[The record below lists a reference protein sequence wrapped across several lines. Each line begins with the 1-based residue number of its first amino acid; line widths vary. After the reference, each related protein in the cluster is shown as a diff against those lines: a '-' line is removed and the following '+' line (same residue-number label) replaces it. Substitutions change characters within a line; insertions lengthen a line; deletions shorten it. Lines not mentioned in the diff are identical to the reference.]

1 MASAPRQESP
11 EVLARI
17 YRLFR
22 DYFDKAEKK
31 RRWSLKEDVPW
42 NACNPNLDRR
52 IADVVETFCVV
63 ELYLPDYLSK
73 LIPQVRTNRG
83 RAWMLANWGYEECK
97 HSMAFGDWLERSG
110 HRSDEQLADMEAM
123 TFSHEWQLPYDNALG
138 MVIYTMFQE
147 RATWLTYQNLRAIV
161 GNDDPALSRVL
172 QLISIDECA
181 HYDFFK
187 RLVQIYLEDDRD
199 ATLEQMR
206 VVANTFKM
214 PALHMLADSALRMNE
229 IKTMRILDE
238 DLFISKVYEPIL
250 ADIDVSKKE
259 LRRRQSSR
267 EIVVAACELGQPK
280 I

>member
-1 MASAPRQESP
+1 MASAPQPESP

-22 DYFDKAEKK
+22 EYFDKAEKK
-31 RRWSLKEDVPW
+31 RRWSIKEDIPW
-42 NACNPNLDRR
+42 QAVNPHLEPA
-52 IADVVETFCVV
+52 IADIIESFCVV

-73 LIPQVRTNRG
+73 LIPQVRANRG

-110 HRSDEQLADMEAM
+110 HRSSEELADMEAM
-123 TFSHEWQLPYDNALG
+123 TFAHEWQLPYGNARA

-147 RATWLTYQNLRAIV
+147 RATWLTYQNLRKSLS
-161 GNDDPALSRVL
+161 GQDPALSRVL
-172 QLISIDECA
+172 QLIAIDECA

-187 RLVQIYLEDDRD
+187 RLVQIYLDDDRE

-206 VVANTFKM
+206 QVVNTFKM
-214 PALHMLADSALRMNE
+214 PALHMLADCSQRMSK
-229 IKTMRILDE
+229 IKEMRLFDE
-238 DLFISKVYEPIL
+238 DIFVFDVYEPIL
-250 ADIDVSKKE
+250 TDIEVSKKE

-267 EIVVAACELGQPK
+267 EIMVVR
-280 I
+280 